1 MNEDWKALNK
11 IIEDVVRKENE
22 LQIRSDAL
30 AIQNKEFADYLRA
43 KRLADEELE
52 VLWDMA
58 KEFMVENNITEHEND
73 YIKLKLTPSGKY
85 RATVDIDEIDDAL
98 CDIKKVVSNKK
109 VKKYLE
115 MAGELPEN
123 IESTGYI
130 LRKSLKNDG

>member
-1 MNEDWKALNK
+1 MDQAETLNK
-11 IIEDVVRKENE
+11 MIEDAVRKENE

-43 KRLADEELE
+43 KRIADEELE

-98 CDIKKVVSNKK
+98 CDIKKVLNNKK
-109 VKKYLE
+109 ISAFLKLE
-115 MAGELPEN
+115 GKLPEN

-130 LRKSLKNDG
+130 LRKKLKNNE

>member
-1 MNEDWKALNK
+1 MDQAETLNK
-11 IIEDVVRKENE
+11 MIEDAVRKENE

-43 KRLADEELE
+43 KRIADEELE

-98 CDIKKVVSNKK
+98 CDIKKVINNKK
-109 VKKYLE
+109 VKAYLE
-115 MAGELPEN
+115 MAGKLPEN

-130 LRKSLKNDG
+130 LRKKLKNNE

>member
-11 IIEDVVRKENE
+11 IIEDAVRKENE

-43 KRLADEELE
+43 KRIADEELE

-58 KEFMVENNITEHEND
+58 KEFMIENNITEHEND